1 VTDLYTES
9 YGTGDPVLLIHGSG
23 SWGVDTFGAQRTLA
37 DEFRLIIMDRRGYG
51 QSPPAESMGWQT
63 DKDDVAHLLTEL
75 GSAHVVGHSTGG
87 TVALI
92 AAAMVPHAVRSLVVV
107 EPTVWGI
114 ADPAVSPPER
124 PAAYQEAWTRGQR
137 LSAKEFMIVTTEA
150 AGVKDAAA
158 MISQSWASASEADWA
173 AAEAMRRA
181 SWAGSAPIDV
191 AALAAA
197 GFAKV
202 VVVGAWD
209 LDLHPDLAD
218 MWASGWRQAVAAE
231 HCSLAQAVS
240 GRLVTMSRS
249 AHGPMIE
256 EADTFNALLRD
267 TWRAASWALSG
278 GVYFLT
284 MFVSGLVNLYTRD
297 IEIGLHFY
305 RDLLGLAETF
315 RTPAEGTPEHVE
327 LELNGFTVGLGT
339 VEAARR
345 VHDIEAAPGSPAMV
359 LVVWTDDV
367 DRACE
372 SLAAA
377 GVPVLQPPHNTGN
390 NNRNALLRDPDG
402 NLVEI
407 VSKVS

>member
-1 VTDLYTES
+1 MTDLYTES

-63 DKDDVAHLLTEL
+63 DKDDVARLLTEL

-158 MISQSWASASEADWA
+158 MIAQSWASATEADRA
-173 AAEAMRRA
+173 AAEAMRRE
-181 SWAGSAPIDV
+181 SWAGRAPIDV
-191 AALAAA
+191 TALATAR
-197 GFAKV
+197 FAKV

-209 LDLHPDLAD
+209 VDLHPDLAG

-231 HCSLAQAVS
+231 HCALAHAIS

-256 EADTFNALLRD
+256 ETDTFNAMLRD
-267 TWRAASWALSG
+267 TWRATSRALSG
-278 GVYFLT
+278 GVYGDRRQGFLSGSGVRNAT
-284 MFVSGLVNLYTRD
+284 LKRCASGL
-297 IEIGLHFY
+297 
-305 RDLLGLAETF
+305 
-315 RTPAEGTPEHVE
+315 P
-327 LELNGFTVGLGT
+327 
-339 VEAARR
+339 
-345 VHDIEAAPGSPAMV
+345 
-359 LVVWTDDV
+359 
-367 DRACE
+367 
-372 SLAAA
+372 
-377 GVPVLQPPHNTGN
+377 
-390 NNRNALLRDPDG
+390 
-402 NLVEI
+402 
-407 VSKVS
+407 